1 MWCLRSAVYDNLAHK
16 DTVNTFGVDLMQE
29 ERKQLIKAI
38 AKDALELELEDF
50 CNDKVGYLQDNE
62 VDIDDNLLSDS
73 IILKEPDIN
82 DEAINILT
90 KRLCQLTADLSDDEA
105 VEFISDG
112 LRSRKVIK
120 DTFKELF

>member
-1 MWCLRSAVYDNLAHK
+1 
-16 DTVNTFGVDLMQE
+16 MQE